1 MTDYPAVSDL
11 AQAPHRLPAAEPLP
25 APVTTDRTGHR
36 ERDDA
41 LFQRLA
47 GGDRLALDEIYRHYA
62 TPLFSFAMKILGR
75 REEAEEVLQDAFVKM
90 WHKAAHF
97 DPAKGRPYTWAI
109 MIVRGLALDKRR
121 SLVRQPTAVSIDH
134 APERSCEPAEIFP
147 DEAYRPL
154 REAMVH
160 LRPEERECL
169 ELAVWH
175 DLSHPQIAAD
185 LRQPLGTVK
194 SRLRR
199 ALAKLRGHL
208 EAHTP

>member
-1 MTDYPAVSDL
+1 MTDYPAVSNL
-11 AQAPHRLPAAEPLP
+11 AQAAHRLPAAGPSS
-25 APVTTDRTGHR
+25 APVTTERDGHR
-36 ERDDA
+36 ERDDI
-41 LFQRLA
+41 LFHRLA
-47 GGDRLALDEIYRHYA
+47 RGDRQALDDIYRHYA

-75 REEAEEVLQDAFVKM
+75 REEAEEDLQDAFVRM
-90 WHKAAHF
+90 WHKAAQF
-97 DPAKGRPYTWAI
+97 DPAKGRPYTWAV

-121 SLVRQPTAVSIDH
+121 SLGRQPAAVSIDF
-134 APERSCEPAEIFP
+134 APERSCDPAEIFP

-208 EAHTP
+208 QAPAP